1 MITGLKFTV
10 TCPACEV
17 PLRLINQANNGGVQL
32 IGILE
37 CDTHGEFMVTVQLS
51 RAGTH
56 VQNRG
61 RFSRPGRPKVSA
73 A

>member
-17 PLRLINQANNGGVQL
+17 PLRLINQANNGGVRL

-37 CDTHGEFMVTVQLS
+37 CDTHGEFMVTVLLS
-51 RAGTH
+51 RA
-56 VQNRG
+56 
-61 RFSRPGRPKVSA
+61 RFPRAGRPRVSA

>member
-17 PLRLINQANNGGVQL
+17 PLRLINQANNGGVRL
-32 IGILE
+32 IGILV

-61 RFSRPGRPKVSA
+61 RFSRPGRPQVRA

>member
-17 PLRLINQANNGGVQL
+17 PLRLINQANNGGVRL
-32 IGILE
+32 IGILV

-61 RFSRPGRPKVSA
+61 RFSRPGRPKVCA